1 MTETMQQIINDCKLR
16 NITQRELSKRSG
28 ITENSISR
36 YFKDQRTPD
45 MNNVEKMAAALGLR
59 VALVLRGNEN
69 G

>member
-1 MTETMQQIINDCKLR
+1 MTETMQQIIDDCRLR
-16 NITQRELSKRSG
+16 NITQRELANRSG

-36 YFKDQRTPD
+36 YFNDQRTPD